1 MARTPPVKR
10 RVSQEDR
17 AQFREELVAI
27 ARQIYLSEGA
37 AAVTIR
43 RVTSAAG
50 VTPMTFYWYFDCKD
64 ALLTV
69 LWDELIEASAEQC
82 QQVADAA
89 PAGEAALTY
98 FGAFLDFWLDRRER
112 FRAIFLHDASTT
124 DAQRMRLT
132 LFGMPG
138 ALRHFAQF
146 DRLLRLALDAR
157 RPGLVP
163 DARIEELRTLAMYRA
178 LGFLHCA
185 VGIYDHDAADTA
197 RFRALVLQ
205 DMGHCLAHW
214 RAH

>member
-10 RVSQEDR
+10 RVSPEDR
-17 AQFREELVAI
+17 AQFREELLAI
-27 ARQIYLSEGA
+27 AREIYLSEGA
-37 AAVTIR
+37 SAVTIR

-69 LWDELIEASAEQC
+69 LWDELIQASADQC
-82 QQVADAA
+82 LQAAEAA
-89 PAGEAALTY
+89 PAAEAALAY
-98 FGAFLDFWLDRRER
+98 FSAFIDFWLNCRER

-124 DAQRMRLT
+124 DSQRMRLM

-146 DRLLRLALDAR
+146 DRLLGQAL
-157 RPGLVP
+157 GLDRSDSATAANVEP
-163 DARIEELRTLAMYRA
+163 LRTLAMYRA
-178 LGFLHCA
+178 FGFLHCA
-185 VGIYDHDAADTA
+185 VGVYDHNAADTA
-197 RFRALVLQ
+197 RFRALVIE
-205 DMGHCLAHW
+205 DMAHCLAHW